1 MSNYGSNHLQIT
13 CNMTTLKLYLDT
25 RAARDGM
32 PAPLKVSITKHTR
45 SALLPLGIKLLPS
58 QWDAARQIVVKR
70 PDKAKL
76 NAYITNRMSKIND
89 ILRQLILDEIAPTLG
104 ATQLKNR
111 IAQELDHRHYLET
124 TFGELYDFAYKESVK
139 SKLPFLVKVRTSLL
153 AYDANLMNRPVAELN
168 NKWLSGWLQSISY
181 LAVTTQR
188 SYTFILYYIFNLA
201 MNSERIAKLPFRKIV
216 IKPAVTR
223 KRALSLEQ
231 MRTIF
236 THQSS
241 APILRESLDFFK
253 LSFLLCGI
261 NAQDLLCAKMSDIQ
275 YNRLEYNRKKT
286 KRHYSIKIEPEAME
300 IIHKYTDGEMIFRH
314 NPRANIINIYT
325 YYNRIV
331 QAHAE
336 ELHLPSDITTYWLRH
351 TWATIAAELDI
362 PKDVIALAL
371 GHGASS
377 VTDIYIN
384 PDLRKIDD
392 ANRRIIE
399 YIKNY

>member
-1 MSNYGSNHLQIT
+1 MA
-13 CNMTTLKLYLDT
+13 TLKLYLDT

-58 QWDAARQIVVKR
+58 QWDATRQIIIKR

-76 NAYITNRMSKIND
+76 NAYITNRMAKIND

-111 IAQELDHRHYLET
+111 IAQELDHRQYLET

-153 AYDANLMNRPVAELN
+153 AYDANLMNRPVVELN

-181 LAVTTQR
+181 LAITTQR

-201 MNSERIAKLPFRKIV
+201 ISNEKITKMPFRKIV

-231 MRTIF
+231 IRIIF
-236 THQSS
+236 TYQTESR
-241 APILRESLDFFK
+241 ILRESLDFFL

-261 NAQDLLCAKMSDIQ
+261 NAQDLLCAKISDIQ

-286 KRHYSIKIEPEAME
+286 KRHYSIKVEPEAMK
-300 IIHKYTDGEMIFRH
+300 IIRSYTDGIMLFKPNAH
-314 NPRANIINIYT
+314 ANIINIYT

-331 QAHAE
+331 QARAE
-336 ELHLPSDITTYWLRH
+336 ELHLPCDITTYWMRH
-351 TWATIAAELDI
+351 TWATIAAELDT

-371 GHGASS
+371 GHGAVS
-377 VTDIYIN
+377 VTDIYIK

-392 ANRRIIE
+392 ANRKIIE
-399 YIKNY
+399 YIKKY